1 MRLFEYE
8 AKEIFSRNGIPVPR
22 SGYAETK
29 EEVVEAAKRMNGP
42 VVLKPQ
48 TITKAR
54 GKAGLVLFANNP
66 LEAAECFARLQGR
79 THNGEKV
86 RGVLVEEKISV
97 LAEFFLAVTV
107 DYTNAVPVLLSSPWG
122 GVEVEVSASKRP
134 ETIKQ
139 ISLSSLQS
147 HLERHA
153 SELGS
158 FLSKYISEVE
168 PDVLKEQ
175 LQFLLGKMFHVFKS
189 YDCELV
195 EINPLG
201 LRHDGTLVALDG
213 LMVIDDEARFR
224 HPELVKPRAQSEEEF
239 SREEEFRK
247 RGWTYI
253 PMEGEIGI
261 LSSGAGITMA
271 ILDLIHFG
279 GGRPANFLD
288 TAQMDRKGIYD
299 AFKIFHNNPNTKV
312 LLVNIFAGLNRCDE
326 LSLGITDYLRD
337 FNPPFP
343 IVVRMIGNR
352 DNEGRTILQQAGIKP
367 LESLE
372 EAVTRAIEEARCVS

>member
-22 SGYAETK
+22 SGYVGTK
-29 EEVVEAAKRMNGP
+29 EEVVETAKRMKGP

-48 TITKAR
+48 TINKAR
-54 GKAGLVLFANNP
+54 GKAGLVLFADNP
-66 LEAAECFARLQGR
+66 LEAAQCFETLQGK

-86 RGVLVEEKISV
+86 RGILVEEKISV
-97 LAEFFLAVTV
+97 LAEFFLALTV
-107 DYTNAVPVLLSSPWG
+107 DYTNAVPVLLGSPCG
-122 GVEVEVSASKRP
+122 GVEVEISAEKRP

-139 ISLSSLQS
+139 ISLSSLGS
-147 HLERHA
+147 PIERHA

-158 FLSKYISEVE
+158 FLSNYISEIE
-168 PDVLKEQ
+168 SDVLKEQ
-175 LQFLLGKMFHVFKS
+175 LQFLVGKMFHVFKS

-201 LRHDGTLVALDG
+201 LRQDGTLVALDG
-213 LMVIDDEARFR
+213 LMVIDDEALFR
-224 HPELVKPRAQSEEEF
+224 HPELIKPRAQSEEEF

-299 AFKIFHNNPNTKV
+299 AFKIFHNNRDTKV

-326 LSLGITDYLRD
+326 LALGITDYLRD

-352 DNEGRTILQQAGIKP
+352 DNEGRIILQQAGIRP